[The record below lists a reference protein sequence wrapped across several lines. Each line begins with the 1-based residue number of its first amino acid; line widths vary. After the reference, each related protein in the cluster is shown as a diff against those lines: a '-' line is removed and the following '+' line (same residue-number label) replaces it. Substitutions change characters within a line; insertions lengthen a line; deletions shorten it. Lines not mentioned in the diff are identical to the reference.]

1 MHTLKALHF
10 HVDFRLFN
18 QRFRVSHVR
27 RQTCINGKLVIARI
41 SVRNRKKYVEAAISS
56 QIIHLSTID
65 CFKSNCKMIK

>member
-1 MHTLKALHF
+1 M
-10 HVDFRLFN
+10 
-18 QRFRVSHVR
+18 R